1 MTTSRRSFLQGA
13 GALALGA
20 VLARNAAAA
29 TPQTSIDRKR
39 VLRAA
44 HLTDVHI
51 SPGNHS
57 EAGFRASIRHAQG
70 QSDPA
75 EFILIGGDCVGDSLG
90 TPKDKVLAQWEVWD
104 RVFNSEV
111 KLPHATCLG
120 NHDVLGWARR
130 GDIAAAKDPDYGKVL
145 GMRRLGLK
153 DRYYSF
159 DRAGWHFVILDSMM
173 IDYGNGNGYTAR
185 LDDEQFV
192 WLESDLAATPAAT
205 PVCVMSHI
213 PIMSAAAFL
222 DGDLAGSGSWVVPGA
237 WMHVDARRIQH
248 LFLKHPNVKA
258 CLSGHLHMVDDVTY
272 LGVRYLC
279 NGAVC
284 GAWWNGSHYEF
295 GPAYAMFDFFNDG
308 TLERTMHAYE
318 A

>member
-1 MTTSRRSFLQGA
+1 
-13 GALALGA
+13 
-20 VLARNAAAA
+20 
-29 TPQTSIDRKR
+29 
-39 VLRAA
+39 
-44 HLTDVHI
+44 
-51 SPGNHS
+51 
-57 EAGFRASIRHAQG
+57 
-70 QSDPA
+70 
-75 EFILIGGDCVGDSLG
+75 
-90 TPKDKVLAQWEVWD
+90 VWD

-120 NHDVLGWARR
+120 NHDVLGWGRR
-130 GDIAAAKDPDYGKVL
+130 GDLEAARDPDYGKVL
-145 GMRRLGLK
+145 ALRRLALK

-159 DRAGWHFVILDSMM
+159 DRAGWHFVILDSMQ

-185 LDDEQFV
+185 LDDEQFA
-192 WLESDLAATPAAT
+192 WLERDLAQTESAT

-213 PIMSAAAFL
+213 PILSAAAFL
-222 DGDLAGSGSWVVPGA
+222 DGDLAESGSWLVPGA
-237 WMHVDARRIQH
+237 WMHVDARKIQH

-295 GPAYAMFDFFNDG
+295 GPAYAMFDFFSDG

-318 A
+318 G